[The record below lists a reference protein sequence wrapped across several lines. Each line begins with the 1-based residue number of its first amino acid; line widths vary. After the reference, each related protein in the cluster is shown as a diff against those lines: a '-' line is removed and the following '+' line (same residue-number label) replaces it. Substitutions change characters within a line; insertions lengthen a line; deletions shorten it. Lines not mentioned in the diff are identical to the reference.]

1 MMSFFTEDGLV
12 VPATVIA
19 LESPTRVTAV
29 KTAAGG
35 DGYSA
40 VQVAYKE
47 VADRK
52 LTKPEL
58 GHLKKAGVPAMRHLR
73 EWRLRSDGEA
83 EAFSPGQTIEP
94 ASVFAAGDSIDVA
107 GVSVG
112 KGFQGTIKRYGFARG
127 LMTHGSKSHR
137 EHGSTGPGTTP
148 GRTFPGLKMAGR
160 MGNERVKVRQLTV
173 LRVDG
178 ERGAIVV
185 KGSVPGKAGTVLELA
200 PAKVVG
206 VNC

>member
-29 KTAAGG
+29 KTTSSG

-52 LTKPEL
+52 VTKPEL
-58 GHLKKAGVPAMRHLR
+58 GHLQKAGVPAMRHLR
-73 EWRLRSDGEA
+73 EFRLRTDEEA
-83 EAFSPGQTIEP
+83 AAFAPGQAIDA
-94 ASVFAAGDSIDVA
+94 ASVFAAGDSVDVA

-160 MGNERVKVRQLTV
+160 MGGERVKVRAATV
-173 LRVDG
+173 LKVDG

-185 KGSVPGKAGTVLELA
+185 KGSVPGKPGTVLELA
-200 PAKVVG
+200 PAKIVG
-206 VNC
+206 KNC